1 MNETIVNYLNKN
13 FKYQIPATQIYENI
27 DMWESWYKNK
37 VDFHTYKDAYGK
49 TRQMYS
55 LGMAKRISE
64 DWTSVIFTEKDE
76 ITTDKRQNK
85 KFVEELIDDL
95 RLRNK
100 LTDIIEKSAWSGTC
114 GAVIRLKNIK
124 VDANGRIEATE
135 KTEFD
140 LVDVSAKNI
149 IPLRID
155 HNKIVD
161 VAFFSEITINKK
173 KYFYLEVH
181 RLTDEGYVINNIYL
195 DVETGKEATLDGV
208 IKELHTLSKTP
219 LFAILKTP
227 VVNNIDDNLGL
238 GISIYGNA
246 IDQLMDTDVKY
257 HNSVMDFV
265 LGGKKIIYN
274 KKLIKYRTKRV
285 KNSDGTYT
293 TEEIPVYPD
302 DISKQQF
309 MQVGDELTDKEI
321 IHEYNPELR
330 TNENKE
336 GLQFSLDLLSFK
348 CNLGT
353 KYYEFS
359 DGAVVTATQ
368 YVGDRQDLMKNAK
381 KYRDNLDT
389 FIEDLIKAGL
399 LIGRLI
405 LGKNVTEDCNI
416 EVVNEDGILVS
427 DEEIK
432 EQYIN
437 EISQGLR
444 SKTSYLMKFYGM
456 TEEEALEELQLIQDE
471 ENGEL
476 FDEDIEEEEN
486 IDNVEQ
492 EMSDL
497 EEELGAV

>member
-1 MNETIVNYLNKN
+1 MNGTITNYLNKA
-13 FKYQIPATQIYENI
+13 FGYQLPETQIYESI
-27 DMWESWYKNK
+27 ESWENWYKNK
-37 VDFHTYKDAYGK
+37 VDFHNYVDNYGK
-49 TRQMYS
+49 SRQMYS
-55 LGMAKRISE
+55 LGMAKRITE
-64 DWTSVIFTEKDE
+64 DWASIIFTEKDE
-76 ITTDKRQNK
+76 ITTNKKQNK
-85 KFVEELIDDL
+85 KFVEDL
-95 RLRNK
+95 VKDLKLRNK

-124 VDANGRIEATE
+124 VDGTGKIQSTD

-140 LVDVSAKNI
+140 LVEVTAKNI

-161 VAFFSEITINKK
+161 VAFFSEVIINRK
-173 KYFYLEVH
+173 KYYYLEVH
-181 RLTDEGYVINNIYL
+181 RLTEEGYIINNIYL
-195 DVETGKEATLDGV
+195 NAETGKEEEFEGI
-208 IKELHTLSKTP
+208 IKELHTFNTTP
-219 LFAILKTP
+219 LFSILKTP
-227 VVNNIDDNLGL
+227 IVNNIDDNLGL
-238 GISIYGNA
+238 GISVYGNA
-246 IDQLMDTDVKY
+246 IDQLMDVDVKY

-274 KKLIKYRTKRV
+274 KKLIKWEQRKI
-285 KNSDGTYT
+285 KKEDGTY
-293 TEEIPVYPD
+293 EVQEIPRYPD

-309 MQVGDELTDKEI
+309 MQVGDELSDQEM
-321 IHEYNPELR
+321 IHEYNPALR

-368 YVGDRQDLMKNAK
+368 YVGDRQDLMKNAR

-399 LIGRLI
+399 VIGRLI
-405 LGKNVTEDCNI
+405 LGKNVTEECNV

-427 DEEIK
+427 DEELK
-432 EQYIN
+432 EQYMN
-437 EISQGLR
+437 EIAQGLR

-456 TEEEALEELQLIQDE
+456 SEDEALEELQLIQDE

-476 FDEDIEEEEN
+476 FDEEIEEEEN
-486 IDNVEQ
+486 IDDLEQ
-492 EMSDL
+492 EIGSL